1 MNIIR
6 CEKDHEIDDRWLIFM
21 QINVI
26 NNLIVLNWSLH
37 THKWSFCHFVWLGM
51 IIYKW
56 TVPLGRENFASFFD

>member
-37 THKWSFCHFVWLGM
+37 THKWIILSFCA
-51 IIYKW
+51 
-56 TVPLGRENFASFFD
+56 T